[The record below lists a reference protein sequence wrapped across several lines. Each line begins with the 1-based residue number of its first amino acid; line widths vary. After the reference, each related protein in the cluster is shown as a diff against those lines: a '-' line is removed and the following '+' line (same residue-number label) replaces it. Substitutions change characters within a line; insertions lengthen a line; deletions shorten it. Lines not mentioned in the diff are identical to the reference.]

1 MPSSAATVSVLISM
15 LKPVNLTAKRT
26 LTPFLP
32 IAKEN
37 ESSLTM
43 ANADLDSSSTLIPTT
58 CAGYKASMMNNPG
71 TSL

>member
-1 MPSSAATVSVLISM
+1 M
-15 LKPVNLTAKRT
+15 LYPVNLTAKRT

-37 ESSLTM
+37 ESSLTT
-43 ANADLDSSSTLIPTT
+43 AKADLLSSSTLIPTT
-58 CAGYKASMMNNPG
+58 WAGFKASMINNPG